1 MDYTNDLL
9 KGKKK
14 EWAKHVCSI
23 MLDGWTNRRNRSI
36 INFII
41 NCSLGF
47 MFIESIDGSSFE
59 NPVRRHLSYLDL
71 WSKLERAMLSM

>member
-1 MDYTNDLL
+1 
-9 KGKKK
+9 
-14 EWAKHVCSI
+14 

-59 NPVRRHLSYLDL
+59 NPVSRHLSYLDL
-71 WSKLERAMLSM
+71 